1 MGEKTTYDS
10 LILFHDEPSKRI
22 CRGLFNI
29 ILRRSIMHNRLEAVF
44 VGLLG
49 SVLLLNLSIYT
60 RTDKQEIINAIML
73 LLFAILLKI
82 IHDLRKKD

>member
-1 MGEKTTYDS
+1 
-10 LILFHDEPSKRI
+10 
-22 CRGLFNI
+22 
-29 ILRRSIMHNRLEAVF
+29 MHNRLEAVF